1 MHVYG
6 ELSGT
11 LSAPGGIIGVLTG
24 PKNIQGQLTI
34 PNAILP
40 PSYDGPYE
48 VTPSASEQ
56 ILETDQLY
64 MVGDITINPIPSNYG
79 LITWDGPSLTVS

>member
-11 LSAPGGIIGVLTG
+11 LTPSQTLQGTLSAPGGIE
-24 PKNIQGQLTI
+24 GQLTI

-40 PSYDGPYE
+40 PSYEGPVE
-48 VTPSASEQ
+48 VTPSAEGQ
-56 ILETDQLY
+56 VLETENLY
-64 MVGDITINPIPSNYG
+64 MTENITIGPIPNNYG
-79 LITWDGPSLTVS
+79 LITYNGTTITVS

>member
-56 ILETDQLY
+56 VLETDQLC

-79 LITWDGPSLTVS
+79 LITWDGSSLTVS